1 MWDLEYR
8 LLETARSDFAFLRSM
23 GIAPC
28 LIDRPLPLPYFGRVQ
43 IRLTDADAKWLKAC
57 GVAWEPGP
65 VFQLSLDFCGH
76 ETQCSTCQ
84 GSGNCRACRDTGQR

>member
-1 MWDLEYR
+1 MRELEYR
-8 LLETARSDFAFLRSM
+8 LLEAVQRDLAFLRSV

-28 LIDRPLPLPYFGRVQ
+28 LIDGPLPPSCPEWAPV
-43 IRLTDADAKWLKAC
+43 RLTDTDARWLKAC

-65 VFQLSLDFCGH
+65 AFQLTLDFCGH
-76 ETQCSTCQ
+76 ETQRSTCQ